1 MDITASKIK
10 ESAKSVST
18 LRQKSK
24 SETIAK
30 IMKSLINQFNTHIA
44 EKYKKENNFV
54 IDENFISYYRNQN
67 QEDQENLIKL
77 VRSFMSLKF
86 EKYEKDK
93 GNYEDEASEA
103 IKKDISLLPDKF
115 RR

>member
-1 MDITASKIK
+1 
-10 ESAKSVST
+10 
-18 LRQKSK
+18 
-24 SETIAK
+24 
-30 IMKSLINQFNTHIA
+30 
-44 EKYKKENNFV
+44 
-54 IDENFISYYRNQN
+54 
-67 QEDQENLIKL
+67 
-77 VRSFMSLKF
+77 MSLKF